1 MVKNKKRHLR
11 KTIKYALIGLSGLL
25 LVGIIVFILNFNFKF
40 VGKKSIHDDALT
52 YKTKSCLAFYP
63 NSEKGKDIAK
73 NICDKALKDT
83 IYDYALVPYG
93 DYYLVSYH
101 DGTKYYVDKEYKEL
115 VIDNIN
121 EDGKK
126 IIADYLRYQL
136 KKEEK
141 DFAYTLEFLEES
153 FYQNLDLSEVTYKV
167 DGPDLLCH
175 FPKYEADIRVPL
187 KYMQSACNINLG
199 YENELYHKPHYL
211 SRNRKMI
218 CFTFDDGPDMSLK
231 TSGQIVD
238 TLYRYDSS
246 ATFYILGSRLGEKQI
261 NFCKE
266 SVEKGMEYGSHTQS
280 HKNLTK
286 LSVSDVTN
294 EIMTPYHDL
303 YDNEFGFGYQMKT
316 FRPPYGAYSDTV
328 RQATNLT
335 AVLWNV
341 DSKDWSYR
349 TKYDAYDAVDVIY
362 NEVVK
367 DADENDVVLFHDI
380 YQTSVDA
387 ASKLITYYINQGYQI
402 VNVSELM
409 EVLGV
414 TGASYFSGK

>member
-40 VGKKSIHDDALT
+40 VGKKSIHDDALA

-141 DFAYTLEFLEES
+141 
-153 FYQNLDLSEVTYKV
+153 V
-167 DGPDLLCH
+167 D
-175 FPKYEADIRVPL
+175 
-187 KYMQSACNINLG
+187 
-199 YENELYHKPHYL
+199 
-211 SRNRKMI
+211 
-218 CFTFDDGPDMSLK
+218 
-231 TSGQIVD
+231 
-238 TLYRYDSS
+238 
-246 ATFYILGSRLGEKQI
+246 
-261 NFCKE
+261 
-266 SVEKGMEYGSHTQS
+266 
-280 HKNLTK
+280 
-286 LSVSDVTN
+286 
-294 EIMTPYHDL
+294 
-303 YDNEFGFGYQMKT
+303 
-316 FRPPYGAYSDTV
+316 
-328 RQATNLT
+328 
-335 AVLWNV
+335 
-341 DSKDWSYR
+341 
-349 TKYDAYDAVDVIY
+349 
-362 NEVVK
+362 
-367 DADENDVVLFHDI
+367 
-380 YQTSVDA
+380 
-387 ASKLITYYINQGYQI
+387 
-402 VNVSELM
+402 
-409 EVLGV
+409 
-414 TGASYFSGK
+414 